1 MSFKIEQNS
10 VLLKYNDIWNKTKK
24 ILNMKFYSTPI
35 YDQKYI
41 RIKVKNGVVNTIFWN
56 DGTPN
61 ENVHYTF
68 IAPISIDSVMRMDKK
83 NYLQVYLK
91 DMIRFWWFQCWI
103 IALILIWL
111 RFSMQK
117 IFYWSNFPLTQE
129 IFLVV
134 YILRKGGRNL
144 RSIFFISTDF

>member
-10 VLLKYNDIWNKTKK
+10 VLLKYNYIWNKTKK

-83 NYLQVYLK
+83 NYPQVYLK
-91 DMIRFWWFQCWI
+91 DMIRF
-103 IALILIWL
+103 
-111 RFSMQK
+111 
-117 IFYWSNFPLTQE
+117 
-129 IFLVV
+129 
-134 YILRKGGRNL
+134 
-144 RSIFFISTDF
+144 